1 MASSAT
7 PVKAPPAAS
16 GAVLS
21 VAGLAATNAAWRRG
35 VALTGED
42 ARRALR
48 PDMASPF
55 ASLGDAVARLL
66 PYHVRSTRRTLQAH
80 GSRCLLARCADV
92 AAAARQ
98 VFGAEEG
105 DEADVDEAGEP
116 LPPRV
121 HASLRRT
128 A

>member
-21 VAGLAATNAAWRRG
+21 AAGLAATNAAWRRG

-55 ASLGDAVARLL
+55 TSLGDAVARLL
-66 PYHVRSTRRTLQAH
+66 PYHVRSAQRTLQAH
-80 GSRCLLARCADV
+80 GARCLLARCADV
-92 AAAARQ
+92 AAARQ

-116 LPPRV
+116 LPPRG
-121 HASLRRT
+121 HTRLRRT

>member
-21 VAGLAATNAAWRRG
+21 AAGLAATNAAWRRG

-48 PDMASPF
+48 PDVAAPF
-55 ASLGDAVARLL
+55 ASLEDAVARLL
-66 PYHVRSTRRTLQAH
+66 PYHVRRKRSTTHVARV
-80 GSRCLLARCADV
+80 LLARCADV
-92 AAAARQ
+92 AAAP
-98 VFGAEEG
+98 GAG
-105 DEADVDEAGEP
+105 VW
-116 LPPRV
+116 R
-121 HASLRRT
+121 
-128 A
+128 